1 MLYIHALHNLTS
13 KTADVESVYLI
24 RDIKDKTPYPLKKE
38 QMTNYFA
45 QFVLKDEEEKTMRN
59 SLALVEPTLA
69 KMRALIL
76 EKNDLHESVNLQR
89 TEQILSDVTV
99 SMNKNL
105 DYFNEIFIWQ
115 MSFIAEMTII
125 FNSLPKLKTREE
137 KVAGNDKLNVLFQ
150 RVLRND
156 KFGFN
161 GFDIVNER
169 QVEEFKALHESMLK
183 GYLFHY
189 SLEEEL
195 RKASFTDIRSRIPAD
210 RLKEVEEIHKEILEI
225 QKGINIAYAA
235 NMRMVN
241 LALVMYA
248 YVKWLNSGA

>member
-1 MLYIHALHNLTS
+1 MLYIHALHNLTQ

-24 RDIKDKTPYPLKKE
+24 REIKDKTPYPLREE
-38 QMTNYFA
+38 QMSVYFA
-45 QFVLKDEEEKTMRN
+45 QFVIKNEEEKAMRD

-69 KMRALIL
+69 RVRGLL
-76 EKNDLHESVNLQR
+76 DESNELHESVNVQR
-89 TEQILSDVTV
+89 TKQILNDVTGP
-99 SMNKNL
+99 MQQNL
-105 DYFNEIFIWQ
+105 AYFDELFIWQ
-115 MSFIAEMTII
+115 RTFIQEMSLI
-125 FNSLPKLKTREE
+125 FNSLPKLRTREE

-150 RVLRND
+150 TVLRND

-161 GFDIVNER
+161 GFDIINER
-169 QVEEFKALHESMLK
+169 QVEEFKALDESMLK

-195 RKASFTDIRSRIPAD
+195 KKASFGNIKPRIPLN
-210 RLKEVEEIHKEILEI
+210 RLQEVEEIHRDILQI
-225 QKGINIAYAA
+225 KKGIDTAYAA

-248 YVKWLNSGA
+248 YVKWLNSGV